1 MKQVTRKWI
10 AKLYDQRG
18 SINVIRK
25 GKHKQPFL
33 RFSKDSSSELSR
45 IRYSARSGSIFP
57 YGGRDHRREGEY
69 NLVIAERR
77 AVLELCVLIYPY
89 LKVEEKKDKMREIW
103 HEVGWCICNDVR
115 R

>member
-1 MKQVTRKWI
+1 MQQVTRKWI

-18 SINVIRK
+18 SINIRDRDK
-25 GKHKQPFL
+25 YKLTILQ
-33 RFSKDSSSELSR
+33 FSKGALWEVSK
-45 IRYSARSGSIFP
+45 IRRGARSGSIFP
-57 YGGRDHRREGEY
+57 CGGRDHRREGDY

-103 HEVGWCICNDVR
+103 REVGWCICSDEL
-115 R
+115 